1 MNQEAYFIPDRQWFK
16 IDEVCTITGV
26 REYII
31 RFWEKEFVE
40 LGMSENNQSKYLY
53 SRKDIEIIGLIKS
66 LLFDKKLTVDEAKVE
81 LSGTQLPLENF
92 MGELLPDT
100 VETETVLKSVNHVDH
115 REQMSFLSSKLSAIL
130 SLTNNVKSVHNWH

>member
-31 RFWEKEFVE
+31 RFWEKEFIE

-81 LSGTQLPLENF
+81 LSGTPLPLENF
-92 MGELLPDT
+92 MDEMLPDT
-100 VETETVLKSVNHVDH
+100 VETESVLKPVDHADH

>member
-1 MNQEAYFIPDRQWFK
+1 MNQEACFIPDKQWFK
-16 IDEVCTITGV
+16 IDEVCTLTGV

-40 LGMSENNQSKYLY
+40 LGMSENNQSKNLY
-53 SRKDIEIIGLIKS
+53 SRKDIEIIVLIKS

-81 LSGTQLPLENF
+81 LSGTPLPLENF
-92 MGELLPDT
+92 MSELLPDI
-100 VETETVLKSVNHVDH
+100 VEPESDLEPADH

-130 SLTNNVKSVHNWH
+130 SITNNVKSVHNWH